1 MPAPALV
8 LLAAGLGSR
17 FGGPKQL
24 APIGPAG
31 DALLDY
37 TAREALDAGFE
48 RLILIVR
55 GEIADAVES
64 HIKSRWPGEVR
75 PEFVR
80 QDLEPVAVAAA
91 RAGRVKPLGTAHAVL
106 TAAAHLDGP
115 FGVANADDLYGPRAL
130 GALAQHLAGGGGHA
144 LVAYHLANTLLGDR
158 PVNRALCRV
167 GPGGKLAGITEG
179 EVRSEGGRLTWT
191 PIGAPDSET
200 LTMTGQEPV
209 SVNLWGFTPA
219 FVPVLA
225 GAFAAFAAG
234 DAIASG
240 AELYLPTV
248 VGDRLGEGDG
258 DRGIDVDVLVTEE
271 HCLGVTHPDDVP
283 LLQKTLTGPAW

>member
-55 GEIADAVES
+55 GEIVDAVES
-64 HIKSRWPGEVR
+64 HINSRWPAEVR
-75 PEFVR
+75 PELVR

-91 RAGRVKPLGTAHAVL
+91 RAGRTKPLGTAHAVL

-115 FGVANADDLYGPRAL
+115 FGVANADDIYGASAL
-130 GALAQHLAGGGGHA
+130 GALAQHLAAGGGHA

-167 GPGGKLAGITEG
+167 GPDGKLAGIIEG
-179 EVRSEGGRLTWT
+179 EVRSDGGRLTWA
-191 PIGAPDSET
+191 PIGAPDSES
-200 LTMTGQEPV
+200 LAMTGQEPV
-209 SVNLWGFTPA
+209 SLNLWGFTPA

-225 GAFAAFAAG
+225 EAFAVFAAG
-234 DAIASG
+234 NAIASG
-240 AELYLPTV
+240 VELYLPTV
-248 VGDRLGEGDG
+248 VGERLIGAGM
-258 DRGIDVDVLVTEE
+258 DVDVLVTEE